1 MFDRKP
7 QNSVKQL
14 SSDLKDKVA
23 KKKKK
28 TPSSWKKSEDKPRQH
43 IKSTDI
49 SLLTKV
55 HIVKAMSFP
64 VVMYGC
70 ANWTIVNTER

>member
-14 SSDLKDKVA
+14 SSDLKNKVA

-55 HIVKAMSFP
+55 HVVKAMSFP

-70 ANWTIVNTER
+70 ANWTIVNTEH